1 MNRRGANRQIAA
13 ANQAQEGQA
22 TGPSHDSPSLRK
34 VLTVKDVAEYLQ
46 VHTSTIY
53 RLLRRKRIPA
63 FKVGTDWRFNIE
75 SIDEWRKLQEH
86 SRR

>member
-1 MNRRGANRQIAA
+1 MNRRGTSKKRIVGANP
-13 ANQAQEGQA
+13 AQRA
-22 TGPSHDSPSLRK
+22 SAMTLPDKSSSPRK
-34 VLTVKDVAEYLQ
+34 VLTVKDVADYLQ

-75 SIDEWRKLQEH
+75 SIDEWRKLQER
-86 SRR
+86 S